1 MSIKEGGSFEEN
13 HSEKTFKA
21 KRREIQ
27 ENRKRIRQEY
37 KEQVEKDKS
46 EILKDITKEDRKTG
60 AWFRKL
66 LLKVLNVH
74 SKKVNA
80 KYFQEK
86 YATSQKDVIAKKL
99 ITSYLN
105 YNTAVG
111 VVIGGTG
118 GLGELVV
125 AILSTLPEVAVVTYN
140 QLKLIYDLSVVYGD
154 PVNMDDPEEAFLV
167 LLIAFDVKLS
177 EVLKGGAKWVIDKGG
192 KLIVEKAGKRIVLRK
207 IQQIMLRTLG
217 KKITQRYIKT
227 IIVKSPPLIGAVF
240 GAAVCGATDYFS
252 TKRVARKTLYRYR
265 TGKVIIEYFT
275 ANDRIYEN
283 IRRKGIFHYFFKKR
297 EEAEYV
303 RCSQVLAKGCWV
315 MVNADEKVDD
325 NKISLSDFI
334 CSTKPLGEEFISKM
348 KERTKIPVEEFVD
361 DFGLIKCRNKDN
373 ELEIKKTIYYAMKLI
388 AVSDNK
394 ISEAEVSILE
404 KIVPYV
410 DTTPERLRAEL
421 EELKSNLFIL

>member
-1 MSIKEGGSFEEN
+1 MSIKEIGSFEEN
-13 HSEKTFKA
+13 HSRKIFKA

-27 ENRKRIRQEY
+27 KNRKRIRQEY

-46 EILKDITKEDRKTG
+46 EILKDITKEDRRTG

-66 LLKVLNVH
+66 LLKVFSVH
-74 SKKVNA
+74 AKKVNA

-111 VVIGGTG
+111 VVIGGAG

-125 AILSTLPEVAVVTYN
+125 AILSTFPEVAVVTYN

-177 EVLKGGAKWVIDKGG
+177 ELLKGGAKWAIDKGG
-192 KLIVEKAGKRIVLRK
+192 KFIVEKAGKRIVLRK
-207 IQQIMLRTLG
+207 IQQIMFRTLG
-217 KKITQRYIKT
+217 KKITQRSIKT
-227 IIVKSPPLIGAVF
+227 IIAKSPPLIGALF

-252 TKRVARKTLYRYR
+252 TKRVARKTLYQYR
-265 TGKVIIEYFT
+265 TGKLIIEYFT

-283 IRRKGIFHYFFKKR
+283 IRRKGIFRPFKKK

-303 RCSQVLAKGCWV
+303 RCSRVLAKGCWV

-325 NKISLSDFI
+325 NKIALSDFI
-334 CSTKPLGEEFISKM
+334 CSTKPLGEKFISQM
-348 KERTKIPVEEFVD
+348 KERIKIPVEEFVD

-421 EELKSNLFIL
+421 EELKSKLFIL

>member
-1 MSIKEGGSFEEN
+1 MSIKEVDSFEEN
-13 HSEKTFKA
+13 NAEKTFKA

-27 ENRKRIRQEY
+27 KNRKRIRQEY
-37 KEQVEKDKS
+37 KEQVENDKS

-60 AWFRKL
+60 AWFAKL
-66 LLKVLNVH
+66 LLKVLSVH
-74 SKKVNA
+74 AKKVNA

-111 VVIGGTG
+111 VVIGGAG
-118 GLGELVV
+118 GLGELIW
-125 AILSTLPEVAVVTYN
+125 AILSTFPEVALVTFN
-140 QLKLIYDLSVVYGD
+140 QLKLIYDLSVVYGE

-177 EVLKGGAKWVIDKGG
+177 ELFKGGAKWAIDKGG
-192 KLIVEKAGKRIVLRK
+192 KLFVEKAGKRIVLRK
-207 IQQIMLRTLG
+207 MQQIMLRTLG

-227 IIVKSPPLIGAVF
+227 IIAKAPPFTGAVF
-240 GAAVCGATDYFS
+240 GAAVCGATDYFF

-265 TGKVIIEYFT
+265 TGKLIIEYFM
-275 ANDRIYEN
+275 ASDRIYEN
-283 IRRKGIFHYFFKKR
+283 TRRKVFKRKKG
-297 EEAEYV
+297 AEYV

-325 NKISLSDFI
+325 NKIPLSDFI
-334 CSTKPLGEEFISKM
+334 CLTKPLGKEFISKM
-348 KERTKIPVEEFVD
+348 KERIKIPVEEFLN
-361 DFGLIKCRNKDN
+361 DFELIKCRNKNN
-373 ELEIKKTIYYAMKLI
+373 ELEIKKTIFYAMKLI

-421 EELKSNLFIL
+421 EELKSNLFKL

>member
-1 MSIKEGGSFEEN
+1 MSIKEGDSFEEN

-21 KRREIQ
+21 KRREIA
-27 ENRKRIRQEY
+27 ENRKRIRREY
-37 KEQVEKDKS
+37 KQQVEKDKS
-46 EILKDITKEDRKTG
+46 EILKDITKEDRITG

-66 LLKVLNVH
+66 FLKVLSVH
-74 SKKVNA
+74 AKKVNA

-111 VVIGGTG
+111 VVIGGAG

-125 AILSTLPEVAVVTYN
+125 AILSTFPEVAVVTYN

-177 EVLKGGAKWVIDKGG
+177 EVLKGGAKWAIDKGG

-217 KKITQRYIKT
+217 KKITQRSIKT
-227 IIVKSPPLIGAVF
+227 IIAKSPPLIGALF

-252 TKRVARKTLYRYR
+252 TKRVASKTLYRYR
-265 TGKVIIEYFT
+265 TGKLIIEYFM

-283 IRRKGIFHYFFKKR
+283 IRRKGIFKKR
-297 EEAEYV
+297 GEAEYV
-303 RCSQVLAKGCWV
+303 RCSRVLAKGCWV
-315 MVNADEKVDD
+315 IVNADEKVDN
-325 NKISLSDFI
+325 NKIPLSEFI
-334 CSTKPLGEEFISKM
+334 CSTKPLGEEFISEM
-348 KERTKIPVEEFVD
+348 KERIKIPVEEFVD
-361 DFGLIKCRNKDN
+361 DFRLIKCRNKDK

-388 AVSDNK
+388 AVSDKK
-394 ISEAEVSILE
+394 ISKAEVSILE

-410 DTTPERLRAEL
+410 NTTPERLRAEL